1 MTQKRP
7 RIRVVITTFLPYV
20 GGAETQT
27 LAQCQRLREKGY
39 DAQVITFRHSTAW
52 PRKEEVRGVPTQRV
66 AGLFLN
72 NRERLPR
79 LLQRVLYLLA
89 MITMSWTI
97 WRQRNEFDVLQVCQC
112 SVIVLPLAIICLFVR
127 KPMTIVLISAGA
139 DKATRSKEQA
149 RLLAGPLD
157 PYLPWLEVAD
167 GTWIDG
173 DLYGLQSAGL
183 LVFNATR
190 ALLKHIQATMIVLSS
205 RMERYLQKNAF
216 ALPGTIC
223 IPNGVDTIRFQPVAP
238 QLQSEDHART
248 VVCVSKLRYEKGI
261 DVLLQA
267 WRLVHE
273 QVPEARLL
281 LIGDGPLQAQLKKLA
296 DALGITASVEFAGL
310 KSDIPEQLHRGT
322 INVLPSRWEG
332 MPNALLEAMAC
343 GLACVATR
351 VSGSEDLIQHGFN
364 GLLVETEDYEQMA
377 QALISLLR
385 DARLTHAYGAQ
396 ARQTIEQHYALDHI
410 TTQYV
415 EIYQKVIA
423 QKQPGTSKLALPE
436 TKRAVEG

>member
-7 RIRVVITTFLPYV
+7 RIRVVITTFLPYI

-27 LAQCQRLREKGY
+27 LAQCQRLQEKGY
-39 DAQVITFRHSTAW
+39 DAQVITFRHNTAW
-52 PRKEEVRGVPTQRV
+52 PRKEKVRGVPTQRV
-66 AGLFLN
+66 AGSFLN
-72 NRERLPR
+72 NREKLPR

-89 MITMSWTI
+89 MLTMSWTV

-112 SVIVLPLAIICLFVR
+112 SALVLPLAIICLLTH

-139 DKATRSKEQA
+139 DKASKSKEQA

-157 PYLPWLEVAD
+157 PYLPWLAVAD

-173 DLYGLQSAGL
+173 DLYGLQSAGP
-183 LVFNATR
+183 LVFNMTR
-190 ALLKHIQATMIVLSS
+190 TLLKHIQATMVVLSS

-216 ALPGTIC
+216 DLPGTIC
-223 IPNGVDTIRFQPVAP
+223 IPNGVDTVRFQPVAP
-238 QLQSEDHART
+238 QLQSEDHIHT

-273 QVPEARLL
+273 QVPEAHLL
-281 LIGDGPLQAQLKKLA
+281 LIGDGPLGTQLKKLA
-296 DALGITASVEFAGL
+296 DVLGITASVEFAGL
-310 KSDIPEQLHRGT
+310 KSDIPEQLHQGA

-385 DARLTHAYGAQ
+385 DSQLTREYGAQ
-396 ARQTIEQHYALDHI
+396 ARKTIEQRYALDHI

-415 EIYQKVIA
+415 DVYQKVIA
-423 QKQPGTSKLALPE
+423 QKQLNTPKLTLPGT
-436 TKRAVEG
+436 KRVVEG

>member
-7 RIRVVITTFLPYV
+7 RIRVVITTFLPYI

-27 LAQCQRLREKGY
+27 LAQCRHLREKGC

-66 AGLFLN
+66 AGPFLN
-72 NRERLPR
+72 NREKLPR
-79 LLQRVLYLLA
+79 FLQRMLYLLA
-89 MITMSWTI
+89 MITMSWAV

-112 SVIVLPLAIICLFVR
+112 SMLVLPLAIICLFAR

-139 DKATRSKEQA
+139 DKASKSKEQA

-157 PYLPWLEVAD
+157 PYLSWLTVAD

-173 DLYGLQSAGL
+173 DLYGLQSAGP
-183 LVFNATR
+183 LVFNMTR
-190 ALLKHIQATMIVLSS
+190 ALLKHIQVTMIVLSS

-216 ALPGTIC
+216 DLPGTVC
-223 IPNGVDTIRFQPVAP
+223 IPNGVDTVRFQPVAL

-281 LIGDGPLQAQLKKLA
+281 LIGNGPLEAQLKKLA

-310 KSDIPEQLHRGT
+310 KSDIPEQLHQGAV
-322 INVLPSRWEG
+322 NVLPSRWEG

-364 GLLVETEDYEQMA
+364 GLLVETEDYAQMA

-385 DARLTHAYGAQ
+385 DSQLTREYGAQ
-396 ARQTIEQHYALDHI
+396 ARQTIEQRYALDHI

-415 EIYQKVIA
+415 DVYQKVIA
-423 QKQPGTSKLALPE
+423 QKQLNTPKLTLPGT
-436 TKRAVEG
+436 KRVVEG